1 MVIEKKLQKAIK
13 SKNINIIDSVFEEI
27 YNEYFN
33 LVTYIISK
41 NVKNRNDVEELTDD
55 VFMNFYTSCNKQD
68 INNIKYYLVQTA
80 KNISLNFLRKKNVQ
94 FEYNEDYINNYVTND
109 EKTLYDDI
117 MLLLE
122 KHLSSYEINIILLH
136 NVDCYSLKE
145 IAKKYNKP
153 YNSVLSTYNR
163 AIRKFKKEVKNEY

>member
-1 MVIEKKLQKAIK
+1 MVIEKKLKKAIK

-27 YNEYFN
+27 YIEYFN
-33 LVTYIISK
+33 LITYIISK

-109 EKTLYDDI
+109 NKTDNSEKVSIINDTHNTNDGIYKLGLTVLNCPYPSCYLYTWSI
-117 MLLLE
+117 
-122 KHLSSYEINIILLH
+122 LSHDETITNIE
-136 NVDCYSLKE
+136 VDSH
-145 IAKKYNKP
+145 
-153 YNSVLSTYNR
+153 
-163 AIRKFKKEVKNEY
+163 AI